1 MNSSTLEQYLETGV
15 KAQKMMI
22 TSLVWKESLQT
33 KTEQLKVLT
42 LEMLWNNHNLCCV
55 GTDWNHSSFAQY
67 LLGVISPDV
76 FPAAGILFLLINL
89 VQVYL

>member
-42 LEMLWNNHNLCCV
+42 LEMLWNNNYNLCC
-55 GTDWNHSSFAQY
+55 GD
-67 LLGVISPDV
+67 
-76 FPAAGILFLLINL
+76 
-89 VQVYL
+89 